1 MNLTQWSMLVVPAV
15 LAYGWFVV
23 KGETN
28 GRKSVP
34 LNAAVGLLLIPI
46 LFAVMP
52 FIMLGSGVDLVRKRV
67 WRDATVV
74 LVLAL
79 LVAGYAALVVYLR
92 DRPAPTPV
100 DLPLER

>member
-1 MNLTQWSMLVVPAV
+1 MNLTQWLMILVPVV
-15 LAYGWFVV
+15 LAYGVFVV
-23 KGETN
+23 LGKTN
-28 GRKSVP
+28 GRKSIP

-52 FIMLGSGVDLVRKRV
+52 FIMVGAAADLVRKRV

-79 LVAGYAALVVYLR
+79 VVAGYAALVFHLR
-92 DRPAPTPV
+92 DRPTPISN

>member
-1 MNLTQWSMLVVPAV
+1 MNLTQWLMILVPVV
-15 LAYGWFVV
+15 LAYGFFVAR
-23 KGETN
+23 GETN

-52 FIMLGSGVDLVRKRV
+52 FIMIGAGVDLVRKRV

-79 LVAGYAALVVYLR
+79 MVAGYAILVFHLR
-92 DRPAPTPV
+92 DRPVAMSS